1 MRMKIIITESQYKK
15 LLNEI
20 TSPCPEGKKEDEL
33 ITIDQLKNGSVIE
46 KGYCNSNETSAIVKV
61 QKLLQDKGLL
71 DTKSYNGYYGDK
83 TQEAV
88 KKLWDP
94 EIVKGTQIG
103 KKTVE
108 KLEGVEETPKKETP
122 TTTTTSEKVTK
133 EEAINLFNQLTK
145 SQKIIVCTLLGEA
158 GGESNPV
165 KGMTAVAN
173 VLKNRAD
180 ANHYNYGS
188 TPSSQ
193 ALANYQFSMW
203 NDYNNDSETLQ
214 DVYNKYKNHD
224 QMKNAIS
231 IAKSID
237 SMSDITG
244 GAKFYYANY
253 VTPDWTKTT
262 DTTTW
267 VQTIKIGKHIFG
279 NVVKK
284 TKK

>member
-1 MRMKIIITESQYKK
+1 
-15 LLNEI
+15 
-20 TSPCPEGKKEDEL
+20 
-33 ITIDQLKNGSVIE
+33 
-46 KGYCNSNETSAIVKV
+46 
-61 QKLLQDKGLL
+61 
-71 DTKSYNGYYGDK
+71 
-83 TQEAV
+83 
-88 KKLWDP
+88 
-94 EIVKGTQIG
+94 
-103 KKTVE
+103 
-108 KLEGVEETPKKETP
+108 
-122 TTTTTSEKVTK
+122 
-133 EEAINLFNQLTK
+133 
-145 SQKIIVCTLLGEA
+145 
-158 GGESNPV
+158 
-165 KGMTAVAN
+165 MTAVAN

-237 SMSDITG
+237 SISDITG